1 MSAFMCSDHHF
12 RVLAVAIVLSGVKWR
27 RSARK
32 PPSFSS
38 RCEELDH
45 TARIL
50 AKENARSLR
59 GLALQKQSASY
70 RGHHSPSVDHPI
82 GKLRAAKVG
91 SNEAPSMHFFGGK
104 DAPIGDDN
112 ATPKGAAWRVDKVR
126 DHHSRLMIGVS
137 LQRTGQA
144 NKRYSALMIYKALQ
158 CYEYQS
164 CEHDKWEKSEA
175 FRMYEAAIAH
185 FAQVAIDV
193 EIREAYER
201 APWTLEE

>member
-12 RVLAVAIVLSGVKWR
+12 RVLAVAIVLSGVEWR

-50 AKENARSLR
+50 AKENARSVNFR
-59 GLALQKQSASY
+59 YA
-70 RGHHSPSVDHPI
+70 HH
-82 GKLRAAKVG
+82 G

-112 ATPKGAAWRVDKVR
+112 ATPKGAVWCVDKVR

-144 NKRYSALMIYKALQ
+144 IKRYSALMIYKALR

-164 CEHDKWEKSEA
+164 CEHDKWKKSEA
-175 FRMYEAAIAH
+175 FRMCEAAIAH

-201 APWTLEE
+201 APWTLNE

>member
-27 RSARK
+27 RTARK
-32 PPSFSS
+32 ASSFSS

-50 AKENARSLR
+50 AKENARSVNFR
-59 GLALQKQSASY
+59 YA
-70 RGHHSPSVDHPI
+70 HH
-82 GKLRAAKVG
+82 G

-112 ATPKGAAWRVDKVR
+112 ATPKGALWCVDKVR
-126 DHHSRLMIGVS
+126 DHHSRRMIGVS

-144 NKRYSALMIYKALQ
+144 IKRYSALMIYKALQ

-164 CEHDKWEKSEA
+164 CEHDKWKKSEA

>member
-50 AKENARSLR
+50 AKENARSVNFR
-59 GLALQKQSASY
+59 YA
-70 RGHHSPSVDHPI
+70 HH
-82 GKLRAAKVG
+82 G

-112 ATPKGAAWRVDKVR
+112 ATPKGAVWCVDKVCGV
-126 DHHSRLMIGVS
+126 HSVQGVT
-137 LQRTGQA
+137 LQRIGGPI
-144 NKRYSALMIYKALQ
+144 KRYNALAIYKALQ
-158 CYEYQS
+158 CYAYQS
-164 CEHDKWEKSEA
+164 CEHPQWPKSEA
-175 FRMYEAAIAH
+175 FRMCEAATAY
-185 FAQVAIDV
+185 FA
-193 EIREAYER
+193 REAIHVGLR
-201 APWTLEE
+201 AEYDLAAWAISE

>member
-27 RSARK
+27 RTARK
-32 PPSFSS
+32 APSFSS

-50 AKENARSLR
+50 AKENARSVNFHTAR
-59 GLALQKQSASY
+59 ILAKENARSVNFRYA
-70 RGHHSPSVDHPI
+70 HH
-82 GKLRAAKVG
+82 R

-112 ATPKGAAWRVDKVR
+112 ATPKGALWCVDKVR
-126 DHHSRLMIGVS
+126 DHHSRRMIGVS

-164 CEHDKWEKSEA
+164 CEHDKWKKSEA
-175 FRMYEAAIAH
+175 FRMCEAAIAH

-201 APWTLEE
+201 APWSLNE

>member
-1 MSAFMCSDHHF
+1 MSAFMCADHHF

-50 AKENARSLR
+50 AKENARSVNFR
-59 GLALQKQSASY
+59 YA
-70 RGHHSPSVDHPI
+70 HH
-82 GKLRAAKVG
+82 G

-112 ATPKGAAWRVDKVR
+112 ITPKGALWCVDRIR
-126 DHHSRLMIGVS
+126 DHHSRQMIGVS
-137 LQRTGQA
+137 LQRTGQPI
-144 NKRYSALMIYKALQ
+144 KRYNALEIYKALQ

-164 CEHDKWEKSEA
+164 CEHSQWPKSEA
-175 FRMYEAAIAH
+175 FRMYEAAIAY
-185 FAQVAIDV
+185 FARVAID
-193 EIREAYER
+193 IGLREAYER
-201 APWTLEE
+201 APWTLDE